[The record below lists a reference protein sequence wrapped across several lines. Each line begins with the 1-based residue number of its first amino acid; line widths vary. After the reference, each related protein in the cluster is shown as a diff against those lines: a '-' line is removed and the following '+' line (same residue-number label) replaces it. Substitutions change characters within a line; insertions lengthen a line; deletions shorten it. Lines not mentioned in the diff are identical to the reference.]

1 MLSDDLAAFVE
12 SGISVLVGTRDALL
26 CPESSRAFG
35 ARVEPGREEVTV
47 FMPPAFSTRSF
58 ENLRDNGRI
67 AVCFSRPLDH
77 RSIQL
82 KGSVLEIRECGP
94 GDRPVLER
102 YARLAAQTF
111 AEVGI
116 PRRTMAR
123 LAFWPCRAVRFRVE
137 ALFVQTP
144 GPGAGDPLG
153 RAPGGRGEVPAA
165 PGAAP

>member
-1 MLSDDLAAFVE
+1 VISDDLAAFLE

-82 KGSVLEIRECGP
+82 KGQVLELRECGAE
-94 GDRPVLER
+94 DRPALER

-111 AEVGI
+111 AEIGI
-116 PRRTMAR
+116 PRRVMAR

-137 ALFVQTP
+137 SVFVQTP

-153 RAPGGRGEVPAA
+153 RAGGGLPAPPSA
-165 PGAAP
+165 RARP